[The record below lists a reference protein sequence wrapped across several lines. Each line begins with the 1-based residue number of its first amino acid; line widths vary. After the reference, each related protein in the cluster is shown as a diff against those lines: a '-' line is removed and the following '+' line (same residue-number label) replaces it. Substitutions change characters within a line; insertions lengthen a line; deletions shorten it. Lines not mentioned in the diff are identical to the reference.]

1 MKKLLAIA
9 VLALGLTATG
19 CTKAQL
25 GTANTVVD
33 VAGNVCQVIVAATD
47 PKLAPLCTTAVDVA
61 SAVTA
66 LIGSNA
72 AAAKAAYSPSND
84 EIYQYLATHGAKYV
98 KR

>member
-1 MKKLLAIA
+1 MKKFLAIA

-47 PKLAPLCTTAVDVA
+47 PKLAPLCTTATEVA

-66 LIGSNA
+66 LIAGSAPAANA
-72 AAAKAAYSPSND
+72 TYSPSND
-84 EIYQYLATHGAKYV
+84 EIYQYLAAHGAKYV